1 MKLLSLLR
9 KSYISKTSKFRVGDS
24 VNVIHL
30 DGTREGPYLVASIPS
45 TGVYTLSFADG
56 REAQEGE
63 SIEENDLEAA

>member
-1 MKLLSLLR
+1 M
-9 KSYISKTSKFRVGDS
+9 GDS

-30 DGTREGPYLVASIPS
+30 NGTREGPYLVASIPS